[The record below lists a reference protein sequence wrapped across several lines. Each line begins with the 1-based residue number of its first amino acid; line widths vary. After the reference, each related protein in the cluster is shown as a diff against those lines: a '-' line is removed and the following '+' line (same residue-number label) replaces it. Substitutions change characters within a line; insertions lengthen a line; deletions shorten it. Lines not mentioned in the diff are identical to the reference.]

1 MANTSGIAATLVRAR
16 RSLGLTQRE
25 LGGKLG
31 VKQQQVA
38 RWERTAYRS
47 ASLERVVAVA
57 HALELDL
64 GPLIAGAPVGAEDPV
79 TYESRPAEPEVATAL
94 RRTGVTRSALAAFAR
109 SHGIARL
116 EFFGS
121 ALTPEFGPSSDVDML
136 VTYEEER
143 RPSLLEAG
151 DHETELAAMMRRR
164 VDLVSR
170 SAVETGANRIRRDAI
185 LGTAKTVYAAR

>member
-170 SAVETGANRIRRDAI
+170 SAVEAGANRIRRDAI